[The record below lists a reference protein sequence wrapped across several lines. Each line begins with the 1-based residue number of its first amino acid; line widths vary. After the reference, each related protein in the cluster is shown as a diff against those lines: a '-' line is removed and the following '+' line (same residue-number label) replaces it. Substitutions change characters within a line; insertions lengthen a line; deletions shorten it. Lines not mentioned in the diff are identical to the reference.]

1 MFNVSDKAF
10 SNISEAYHNTFSLE
24 IANEVPY
31 LHKSKF
37 ATCIRRMLRLACRKL
52 RKIYGF
58 STRHVENSFRRVVTQ
73 P

>member
-10 SNISEAYHNTFSLE
+10 SNISKAYHNTFSLE

-37 ATCIRRMLRLACRKL
+37 ATWDHILETMTLDLACEKYL
-52 RKIYGF
+52 LSLF
-58 STRHVENSFRRVVTQ
+58 NSSF
-73 P
+73 